1 MDVFEGTC
9 GEGIFRMWTF
19 LRELLVRGSSV
30 CGRCL
35 REHVVR
41 GSSVCGRCLRE
52 HVHGE
57 GTFVMWTFGPEYI

>member
-1 MDVFEGTC
+1 MVRGPLVCGRLVEGTC

-19 LRELLVRGSSV
+19 
-30 CGRCL
+30 L